1 MSRVSD
7 EYLRGVPTK
16 PYDLVREGVIAL
28 GLIAAAIIVL
38 AIIFKSPDAPTIRGE
53 DVAKNHP
60 LDYLKTATDFLSG
73 ESGLEAYGPPYTKDT
88 DNLMKVL
95 GFAPATI
102 LGVTAPLDAQKDLI
116 IAPLEKVAVL
126 NKDVAAALK
135 VWSAASEDQQKAW
148 TKAYS
153 DALDKAEEG
162 DGGVKVAAGTYGPVP
177 VMMMGML
184 DLGRAGLLEG
194 ALTSNGGF
202 PTRWITRG
210 PCSSSRR
217 VRTRISP
224 RAWTCWAPSG
234 ASRTRSATFPGPGG
248 CGRTRSGTSSR

>member
-1 MSRVSD
+1 MLLALLFAAD
-7 EYLRGVPTK
+7 AAQLRRSVVGQRAV
-16 PYDLVREGVIAL
+16 G
-28 GLIAAAIIVL
+28 
-38 AIIFKSPDAPTIRGE
+38 
-53 DVAKNHP
+53 
-60 LDYLKTATDFLSG
+60 
-73 ESGLEAYGPPYTKDT
+73 
-88 DNLMKVL
+88 
-95 GFAPATI
+95 
-102 LGVTAPLDAQKDLI
+102 LDAQKDLI

-194 ALTSNGGF
+194 ALTSN
-202 PTRWITRG
+202 
-210 PCSSSRR
+210 
-217 VRTRISP
+217 
-224 RAWTCWAPSG
+224 
-234 ASRTRSATFPGPGG
+234 
-248 CGRTRSGTSSR
+248 